1 MSDDRGSLTDRG
13 GDREPITPVVP
24 GSSELLTIAMNV
36 NGAKDSITTIAKRWR
51 TTAGDLNDHAI
62 ELTRAVNTV
71 DHSWQG
77 DSADAFDDY
86 MRKYGKAGDAL
97 HLALADCAGALDT
110 AAGALDTA
118 EAKVKTLTE
127 NLVTEW
133 NTYRANNSKNA
144 DGSTRTETEL
154 AAGIKPSVDT
164 AVANARLHLDSA
176 DKAVTQAATDLK
188 TYMDERSIHFSDIPA
203 AGDEK
208 FMAPDRI
215 LHWDKT
221 PQAKPG
227 QTTLAGTNGGNGGSG
242 SGGSGSGGDVSGV
255 IGSGGTSSGGTIP
268 QPKEKVVEWIKEALT
283 IIRSGKID
291 DFLARKGLLEKVK
304 DLDPND
310 PKDIERI
317 WTIIFHESGGNPNA
331 QNNWDINARNGVPS
345 QGLMQTIP
353 PTFAAWSPEGH
364 KVIKDP
370 VDNIIAGVL
379 YTYGRYD
386 SLAGH
391 PGIASLERVD
401 AQGRPNP
408 GGYKP
413 Y

>member
-1 MSDDRGSLTDRG
+1 CISAPKATLD
-13 GDREPITPVVP
+13 
-24 GSSELLTIAMNV
+24 
-36 NGAKDSITTIAKRWR
+36 
-51 TTAGDLNDHAI
+51 
-62 ELTRAVNTV
+62 
-71 DHSWQG
+71 WQ
-77 DSADAFDDY
+77 
-86 MRKYGKAGDAL
+86 
-97 HLALADCAGALDT
+97 
-110 AAGALDTA
+110 
-118 EAKVKTLTE
+118 
-127 NLVTEW
+127 
-133 NTYRANNSKNA
+133 
-144 DGSTRTETEL
+144 
-154 AAGIKPSVDT
+154 
-164 AVANARLHLDSA
+164 
-176 DKAVTQAATDLK
+176 
-188 TYMDERSIHFSDIPA
+188 
-203 AGDEK
+203 
-208 FMAPDRI
+208 
-215 LHWDKT
+215 KT
-221 PQAKPG
+221 PQTNPG
-227 QTTLAGTNGGNGGSG
+227 QTTLAGTNGGNGGYGSGGSG

-331 QNNWDINARNGVPS
+331 QNNWDVNARNGVPS

-391 PGIASLERVD
+391 PGIKSLEH
-401 AQGRPNP
+401 N